1 MIDQRVCVCVR
12 ARVSRKQV
20 KYYRSERISDIGV
33 CVRVRVRALAL
44 ESRLSIIDHRGLI
57 SNIGIMILMQSVV
70 CVCVCV

>member
-1 MIDQRVCVCVR
+1 MI
-12 ARVSRKQV
+12 S
-20 KYYRSERISDIGV
+20 V

-70 CVCVCV
+70 CVSESRLSMIDLCMC